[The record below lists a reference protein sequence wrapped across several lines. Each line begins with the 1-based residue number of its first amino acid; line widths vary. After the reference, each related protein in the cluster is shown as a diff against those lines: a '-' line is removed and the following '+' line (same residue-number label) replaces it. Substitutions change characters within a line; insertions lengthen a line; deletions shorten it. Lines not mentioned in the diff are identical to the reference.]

1 MAFLYP
7 SFLWAL
13 TALAIPVLIHLFQL
27 RRFKRIDFPN
37 VRFLQEVTQQTRSRK
52 KVRHWLVLLA
62 RLLALAC
69 LVFAFAQPYLKS
81 SAGSTAPGQRAVGL
95 YLDDSWSM
103 DGQNPK
109 GRLLDQARS
118 DAQQTVMAFGRTDRF
133 QVLTNRMEGRQQL
146 LLGRDEAL
154 AAVSQVDAGPYAKPL
169 SQVMLRQREALAQ
182 SDLLGRQAFLFTD
195 LQRNITDVDAWT
207 NDTAVRTVIVPLE
220 ASATDNLSIDSAWF
234 ESPVRR
240 LGQAEALHVRVRNHA
255 DGPVHDVPLRLTID
269 GRQRAM
275 AAITMEAGAV
285 ADSVLHFYND
295 APGNHY
301 AQLSIEDR
309 PIIFDNTYNIAWH
322 TASKLNVMLVAAD
335 APGDADIKAIFSG
348 DSLHNFTVQPWRQLD
363 LGALAKQDLVVLN
376 GLPEIPSGLANA
388 LRGFT
393 EGGGSLALYPAM
405 GADLTSYRNALG
417 LFGTGFSTLDTNTV
431 KVARIDLDAPFFRD
445 VFSTMPANVD
455 LPQVRARYRLSPPPA
470 ADALLR
476 LQDGSAFLCAVHAA
490 KGRAY
495 FCASPLAP
503 AGGNFARHA
512 LFVTSLLRMAEL
524 ARPAGPLSH
533 VIGDEAT
540 IPLDGVDLSGD
551 AVPHLLGPG
560 GTDIIPEVRR
570 TMQGSSLV
578 LHDAE
583 LQPGP
588 YAVTNGSD
596 TLEVVALNPP
606 RGEGDLAAYTADEL
620 REALKA
626 KGLNTIS
633 VLDMKGDS
641 MAASLSEL
649 DKGSK
654 LWIWFIIAALVFLVL
669 ETVLIRFS
677 K

>member
-13 TALAIPVLIHLFQL
+13 TAWAIPVIIHLFQL

-62 RLLALAC
+62 RLFALAC

-81 SAGSTAPGQRAVGL
+81 SAGTTAPGQRAVSL

-103 DGQNPK
+103 DGQNPN

-133 QVLTNRMEGRQQL
+133 QVLTNRMEGRQQM

-154 AAVSQVDAGPYAKPL
+154 AAVSQVDAGPYAKPV
-169 SQVMLRQREALAQ
+169 SQVMLRQREALSQ
-182 SDLLGRQAFLFTD
+182 SDLPGRQAFLFTD
-195 LQRNITDVDAWT
+195 LQRTTTDVDAWT
-207 NDTAVRTVIVPLE
+207 NDTTVRTVIVPLE
-220 ASATDNLSIDSAWF
+220 ASTTDNLSIDSAWF
-234 ESPVRR
+234 EGPVRR
-240 LGQAEALHVRVRNHA
+240 LGQPEALHVRVRNHA
-255 DGPVHDVPLRLTID
+255 AGPVRDVPVRLAID

-275 AAITMEAGAV
+275 AAMTLEPGAMV
-285 ADSVLHFYND
+285 DSVLHFYNNT
-295 APGNHY
+295 PGDHS
-301 AQLSIEDR
+301 AALSIEDR
-309 PIIFDNTYNIAWH
+309 PITFDNTYHIAWR
-322 TASKLNVMLVAAD
+322 TANKLNVMLVESD

-348 DSLHNFTVQPWRQLD
+348 DSLYNFTVGSARQLD
-363 LGALAKQDLVVLN
+363 LGTLAKQDLVVLN
-376 GLPEIPSGLANA
+376 GLPDIPSGLANA
-388 LRGFT
+388 LRSFT
-393 EGGGSLALYPAM
+393 ESGGSVALYPALN
-405 GADLTSYRNALG
+405 ADAASYRNAFG
-417 LFGTGFSTLDTNTV
+417 LFGTGFGTLDTNAV
-431 KVARIDLDAPFFRD
+431 KVARIDLEASFFRD

-455 LPQVRARYRLSPPPA
+455 LPEVRARYHLSPPPA

-476 LQDGSAFLCAVHAA
+476 LQDGSAFLCAVQSA

-503 AGGNFARHA
+503 EGGNFARHA

-533 VIGDEAT
+533 TIGEEAS
-540 IPLDGVDLSGD
+540 ISLDGVDLGGD
-551 AVPHLLGPG
+551 AVPHLRGPG
-560 GTDIIPEVRR
+560 GADIIPEVRR
-570 TMQGSSLV
+570 TLQGTSLV
-578 LHDAE
+578 LHDAD

-588 YAVTNGSD
+588 YFVTDGND
-596 TLEVVALNPP
+596 TLEILALNPP
-606 RGEGDLAAYTADEL
+606 RNEGDLAAYTADEL
-620 REALKA
+620 REVLKE
-626 KGLNTIS
+626 KGLTTIS
-633 VLDMKGDS
+633 VLDMKGGS

-654 LWIWFIIAALVFLVL
+654 LWTWFIIAALVFLVL
-669 ETVLIRFS
+669 ETALIRFS